1 MLSAPLFAVAHAPT
15 PLLNTQDFRFSFG
28 GHSGTDI
35 PLDSQRLLRSV
46 EIVAFPGS
54 KFTVIEQVSDHIVR
68 ATTQEYPGQDVF
80 VDRRF
85 LKFVGEE
92 PKERAR
98 SLPSMPMILNGLE
111 SLVGTRY
118 IWGGNWPAGIPSLL
132 EYYPPKVGIAHL
144 DPLLADTWQ
153 LKGVDC
159 SGLLYY
165 VSNGVT
171 PRNTSSLVNFGRT
184 VPIAGKQPDEIVHQ
198 LNDLDLIVWRGHVV
212 IVYDQERSI
221 ESFAGKGVIKQSLQ
235 ERIEELMQEK
245 KRVPVDEYAATVD
258 IGDRFVVRRWHPD
271 NI

>member
-1 MLSAPLFAVAHAPT
+1 MSSSPSFAVAHTPT
-15 PLLNTQDFRFSFG
+15 PLLNTHDFLSSFG
-28 GHSGTDI
+28 GHSGIDI

-46 EIVAFPGS
+46 ECVAFPGA

-68 ATTQEYPGQDVF
+68 AATQEYPGQDVF

-85 LKFVGEE
+85 LTPVDEE
-92 PKERAR
+92 PKERER
-98 SLPSMPMILNGLE
+98 SLPSILTLLGGLE

-118 IWGGNWPAGIPSLL
+118 IWGGNWPAGIPLLL
-132 EYYPPKVGIAHL
+132 EHYPPKIDIAHL

-165 VSNGVT
+165 VTNGVT
-171 PRNTSSLVNFGRT
+171 PRNTSALLNFGRP
-184 VPIAGKQPDEIVHQ
+184 VPIEGKQPDEIVHQ
-198 LNDLDLIVWRGHVV
+198 LNDLDLIVWKGHVV
-212 IVYDQERSI
+212 IVYDHERSI
-221 ESFAGKGVIKQSLQ
+221 ESLAGKGVIKQSLQ
-235 ERIEELMQEK
+235 ERIEELVQEK
-245 KRVPVDEYAATVD
+245 KRVPVDDYAASVD